1 MRINHKILS
10 IPPYISTS
18 WKNIASIHVEMDH
31 GKPVVVIGLNQGKSV
46 KVPELESVVIEAIF
60 AAHAKYL
67 EQGQTKVP
75 EKAMPSGEVFGINLP
90 IQLGDQNMEGL
101 VDMMHHNPEQSNAPK
116 LPDEILNKIVAITK
130 ALGIEDTSLLPNPE
144 PNCNCMHCQVAKAF
158 HQEVV
163 PTIDIDEEVSS
174 DDLKFRTWDINQTTD
189 KLYLVTNPLDD
200 KEQYNVFLGEPMG
213 CTCGDNH
220 CEHIRAVLST

>member
-18 WKNIASIHVEMDH
+18 WKNIASIHVEIEY
-31 GKPVVVIGLNQGKSV
+31 GKPVVLIGLSQGKSV
-46 KVPELESVVIEAIF
+46 KVPELEPVVIEAIF

-67 EQGQTKVP
+67 EQGQTKVT
-75 EKAMPSGEVFGINLP
+75 EKAMPSGEVFGISLP
-90 IQLGDQNMEGL
+90 IQIGDQNMEGL
-101 VDMMHHNPEQSNAPK
+101 VDMMHHNPDQANAPK
-116 LPDEILNKIVAITK
+116 LPDEILHKIVAITK
-130 ALGIEDTSLLPNPE
+130 ALGIDDASVLPAPE

-158 HQEVV
+158 HNEVGM
-163 PTIDIDEEVSS
+163 TIDLDEEVSS
-174 DDLKFRTWDINQTTD
+174 DDLKFRTWDINQTAD
-189 KLYLVTNPLDD
+189 KLYLVTNPLDA

-213 CTCGDNH
+213 CTCGDHH